1 MYTLKIN
8 IKVQIIWPL
17 QPVLLLCP
25 LYAKKNLGKILN
37 KTSVKKIPR

>member
-17 QPVLLLCP
+17 QP